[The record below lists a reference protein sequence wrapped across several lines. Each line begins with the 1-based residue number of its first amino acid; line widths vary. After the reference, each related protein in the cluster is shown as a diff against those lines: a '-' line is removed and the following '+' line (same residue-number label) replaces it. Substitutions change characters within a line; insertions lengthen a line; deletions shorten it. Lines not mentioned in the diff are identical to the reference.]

1 MAVSAAF
8 LIHSTVSGTWAPRL
22 PAIKESL
29 GLSDGELGTALVGL
43 AIGLLVGTRLAGA
56 PVDRFGS
63 RPVMRVGFPLLAATL
78 VLPGLADSIVTLFL
92 ALFVLGLA
100 SGALDVAMNAQGIE
114 VERHLGRPI
123 LSGLHGLWSVGL
135 GAGAGLAA
143 LAAAIDVDPLE
154 HFAVVAAVLVVAS
167 LVFLRGLLAAQR
179 PAAGEPAE
187 EHVPVRWTLALVLL
201 GVIAFCSFVGEGAAS
216 DWSAVYM
223 TQELGA
229 SEALGAVAFAAFAV
243 TMAIARFA
251 ADPLRARLGN
261 VVLVRGGSLIAAAGL
276 GLGLLVHEP
285 AAAIAGL
292 RAARARARARRAD
305 RVQRSRRARPTR
317 HRPPGGPSG
326 DDRLRRLGGRP
337 DHDRLAR
344 RGDEPA
350 HRAGPGGRPRT
361 GDRRVGAELRVR
373 VPGSPRTRRTKWQRS
388 RRCSF
393 ATAMTAAPAFTPV
406 AGCRRRSARQA
417 SSTKR

>member
-1 MAVSAAF
+1 VLSSPRAAVAAAF

-43 AIGLLVGTRLAGA
+43 AVGLVIGTRLAGA

-78 VLPGLADSIVTLFL
+78 VLPGLADSLVALFL

-135 GAGAGLAA
+135 GIGAGVAA
-143 LAAAIDVDPLE
+143 LAAAIDAEPLE
-154 HFAVVAAVLVVAS
+154 HFAVVAVVLAVAS
-167 LVFLRGLLAAQR
+167 LVFLRGLLAAR
-179 PAAGEPAE
+179 TREPGEPEE
-187 EHVPVRWTLALVLL
+187 EHVTVRWTLALVLL

-223 TQELGA
+223 TQELGT

-243 TMAIARFA
+243 TMAIARFV
-251 ADPLRARLGN
+251 ADPLRGRLGN
-261 VVLVRGGSLIAAAGL
+261 VVLTRGGSLIAAVGL
-276 GLGLLVHEP
+276 GLALLVHEP
-285 AAAIAGL
+285 AAAIAGFALLGLGLAPVVPIAFSAAGDLDPRATGRLVGRVATLGYVGSVAGPIMIGWLAEATSL
-292 RAARARARARRAD
+292 RTALGLVVVLAVAIAVSARSTTPRAR
-305 RVQRSRRARPTR
+305 V
-317 HRPPGGPSG
+317 
-326 DDRLRRLGGRP
+326 
-337 DHDRLAR
+337 
-344 RGDEPA
+344 
-350 HRAGPGGRPRT
+350 
-361 GDRRVGAELRVR
+361 
-373 VPGSPRTRRTKWQRS
+373 
-388 RRCSF
+388 
-393 ATAMTAAPAFTPV
+393 
-406 AGCRRRSARQA
+406 
-417 SSTKR
+417 

>member
-1 MAVSAAF
+1 MLSSPRVAVSAAF

-63 RPVMRVGFPLLAATL
+63 RPVMRAGFPLLAATL

-114 VERHLGRPI
+114 VERVLGRPI

-135 GAGAGLAA
+135 GIGAGLAA
-143 LAAAIDVDPLE
+143 LAAGIGADPLE
-154 HFAVVAAVLVVAS
+154 HFAAVAVVLAVAS
-167 LVFLRGLLAAQR
+167 LVFMRGLLAAHR
-179 PAAGEPAE
+179 PAPGEPQE
-187 EHVPVRWTLALVLL
+187 EHVMVRWTPALVLL

-251 ADPLRARLGN
+251 ADPLRGRLGN
-261 VVLVRGGSLIAAAGL
+261 VVLMRGGSLIAAAGL
-276 GLGLLVHEP
+276 GLALLVNEP
-285 AAAIAGL
+285 AAAIAGFALLGLGLAPVVPIAFSAAGDLDPRATGRLVGRVATLGYVGSVAGPIMIGWLAEATSL
-292 RAARARARARRAD
+292 RAALGLVVVLALVIAVSAARLRARARR
-305 RVQRSRRARPTR
+305 
-317 HRPPGGPSG
+317 
-326 DDRLRRLGGRP
+326 
-337 DHDRLAR
+337 
-344 RGDEPA
+344 
-350 HRAGPGGRPRT
+350 
-361 GDRRVGAELRVR
+361 
-373 VPGSPRTRRTKWQRS
+373 
-388 RRCSF
+388 
-393 ATAMTAAPAFTPV
+393 
-406 AGCRRRSARQA
+406 
-417 SSTKR
+417 

>member
-1 MAVSAAF
+1 MEPPNENSVRGAGRRAYRAVAAAF

-63 RPVMRVGFPLLAATL
+63 RPVMRAGFPLLAATL
-78 VLPGLADSIVTLFL
+78 VLPGLADSLVTLFL

-114 VERHLGRPI
+114 VERVLGRPI

-135 GAGAGLAA
+135 GMGAGVAA
-143 LAAAIDVDPLE
+143 LAAGIDADPLE
-154 HFAVVAAVLVVAS
+154 HFVVVAAVLAVAS
-167 LVFLRGLLAAQR
+167 LVFMRGLLAAHR
-179 PAAGEPAE
+179 PAPGEPVE
-187 EHVPVRWTLALVLL
+187 EHVIVRWTPALVLL
-201 GVIAFCSFVGEGAAS
+201 GVIAFCSFVAEGAAS

-223 TQELGA
+223 TQELGS

-251 ADPLRARLGN
+251 ADPLRGRLGN
-261 VVLVRGGSLIAAAGL
+261 VVLVRGGSLVAAAGL

-285 AAAIAGL
+285 AAAIAGFALLGLGLAPVVPIAFSAAGDLDPRATGRLVGRVATLGYVGSVAGPITIGWLAEATSL
-292 RAARARARARRAD
+292 RTALVLVVVLALVIAVSARSCDPSRASARAR
-305 RVQRSRRARPTR
+305 
-317 HRPPGGPSG
+317 
-326 DDRLRRLGGRP
+326 
-337 DHDRLAR
+337 
-344 RGDEPA
+344 
-350 HRAGPGGRPRT
+350 
-361 GDRRVGAELRVR
+361 
-373 VPGSPRTRRTKWQRS
+373 
-388 RRCSF
+388 
-393 ATAMTAAPAFTPV
+393 
-406 AGCRRRSARQA
+406 
-417 SSTKR
+417 

>member
-1 MAVSAAF
+1 MLSSPRVAVSAAF

-29 GLSDGELGTALVGL
+29 ELSDGELGTALVGL

-78 VLPGLADSIVTLFL
+78 VLPGLADGIATLFL
-92 ALFVLGLA
+92 SLFVLGLA
-100 SGALDVAMNAQGIE
+100 SGTLDVAMNAQGIE

-123 LSGLHGLWSVGL
+123 LSGLHGLWSIGL
-135 GAGAGLAA
+135 GIGAGLAA
-143 LAAAIDVDPLE
+143 LAAAIDADPLE
-154 HFAVVAAVLVVAS
+154 HFAVVAAVLAVAS
-167 LVFLRGLLAAQR
+167 LGFMRGLLAAHR
-179 PAAGEPAE
+179 PAPGDPAE

-251 ADPLRARLGN
+251 ADPLRGRLGN
-261 VVLVRGGSLIAAAGL
+261 LVLVRGGSLIAAAGL

-285 AAAIAGL
+285 AAAIAGFALLGLGLAPVVPIAFSAAGDLDPRATGRLVGRVATLGYVGSVAGPIMIGWLAEATSL
-292 RAARARARARRAD
+292 RASLGLVVLLALTIAVCAHAADPRR
-305 RVQRSRRARPTR
+305 
-317 HRPPGGPSG
+317 
-326 DDRLRRLGGRP
+326 
-337 DHDRLAR
+337 
-344 RGDEPA
+344 PA
-350 HRAGPGGRPRT
+350 
-361 GDRRVGAELRVR
+361 
-373 VPGSPRTRRTKWQRS
+373 
-388 RRCSF
+388 
-393 ATAMTAAPAFTPV
+393 
-406 AGCRRRSARQA
+406 
-417 SSTKR
+417 